1 MMKSMDTRP
10 FTSDA
15 TDDLELACEI
25 ERDAELLGA
34 AATLER
40 YLAAIA
46 DPSAMPASTDAAI
59 EVALRA
65 AGERDASRP
74 LEAARSLALK
84 HPALADAIH
93 AVAFGLGLP
102 DASSSPMAVGELF
115 LGRWR
120 IVEIL
125 GSGATAQVAR
135 ARDEL
140 LSSGTAAVEVAIKR
154 FEDGFGADA
163 RLHAFR
169 EMRALIAAPAGLAA
183 RVVALHAP
191 QHGAACI
198 VTRHEETR
206 EMRVPDD
213 LATAVEAVRQLHR
226 AGIAH
231 VDLKPAHIRIR
242 PDGSVLLVDFG
253 TAEPATTETRRQD
266 FLRLLEMAALG
277 CQSPASRALTRMAPI
292 RMALIRMA
300 LIRMARA
307 SRRNGVAASAL
318 RALSPRWRRRM
329 FLRGGVALL
338 LASALGLGWS
348 SWSSSTRQAD
358 SFAALAKTGRFVD
371 ATVDAEGRLIGLR
384 LDMPELSALDPDA
397 SGQRI
402 ETGAVRFRP
411 DGGVTIFNVD
421 GDPMSR

>member
-46 DPSAMPASTDAAI
+46 DSSAMPASTDAAI

-140 LSSGTAAVEVAIKR
+140 LSSGTAAVDVAIKR

-169 EMRALIAAPAGLAA
+169 EMRALIAAPTGLAA

-191 QHGAACI
+191 QDGAACI

-213 LATAVEAVRQLHR
+213 LATAVEAVRHLHR

-242 PDGSVLLVDFG
+242 PDGSVLLVDCG

-277 CQSPASRALTRMAPI
+277 CPSPASRALT
-292 RMALIRMA
+292 
-300 LIRMARA
+300 RMARA

-348 SWSSSTRQAD
+348 SWPSSTRQAD

-384 LDMPELSALDPDA
+384 LDIPELAALGPDA
-397 SGQRI
+397 SVQRI

>member
-15 TDDLELACEI
+15 TDDRELACEI
-25 ERDAELLGA
+25 ERDAEVLGA

-46 DPSAMPASTDAAI
+46 DSSAMPASTDAAI

-140 LSSGTAAVEVAIKR
+140 LSSGTAAVDVAIKR

-169 EMRALIAAPAGLAA
+169 EMRALIAAPTGLAA

-191 QHGAACI
+191 QDGAACI

-213 LATAVEAVRQLHR
+213 LATAVEAVRHLHR

-277 CQSPASRALTRMAPI
+277 CPSPASRALT
-292 RMALIRMA
+292 
-300 LIRMARA
+300 RMARA

-329 FLRGGVALL
+329 FLRWGVALL

-348 SWSSSTRQAD
+348 SWPSSTRQAD

-384 LDMPELSALDPDA
+384 LDIPELAALGHDA
-397 SGQRI
+397 SVQRI

>member
-1 MMKSMDTRP
+1 MDTRP
-10 FTSDA
+10 FNSDA

-46 DPSAMPASTDAAI
+46 DSSAMPASTDAAI

-140 LSSGTAAVEVAIKR
+140 LSSGTAAVDVAIKR

-169 EMRALIAAPAGLAA
+169 EMRALIAAPTGLAA

-191 QHGAACI
+191 QDGAACI

-277 CQSPASRALTRMAPI
+277 CPSPASRALT
-292 RMALIRMA
+292 
-300 LIRMARA
+300 RMARA

-348 SWSSSTRQAD
+348 SWPSSTRQAD

-384 LDMPELSALDPDA
+384 LDIPELSALGPDA
-397 SGQRI
+397 SVQRI

>member
-10 FTSDA
+10 FISDA

-46 DPSAMPASTDAAI
+46 DSSAMPASTDAAI

-140 LSSGTAAVEVAIKR
+140 LSSGTAAVDVAIKR

-169 EMRALIAAPAGLAA
+169 EMRALIAAPTGLAA

-191 QHGAACI
+191 QDGAACI

-277 CQSPASRALTRMAPI
+277 CPSPASRALT
-292 RMALIRMA
+292 
-300 LIRMARA
+300 RMARA

-348 SWSSSTRQAD
+348 SWPSSTRQAD

-384 LDMPELSALDPDA
+384 LDIPELAALGHDA
-397 SGQRI
+397 SVQRI

>member
-1 MMKSMDTRP
+1 MMKSMETRP

-46 DPSAMPASTDAAI
+46 DSSAMPASTDAAI

-140 LSSGTAAVEVAIKR
+140 LSSGTAAVDVAIKR

-169 EMRALIAAPAGLAA
+169 EMRALIAAPTGLAA

-191 QHGAACI
+191 QDGAACI

-277 CQSPASRALTRMAPI
+277 CPSPASRALT
-292 RMALIRMA
+292 
-300 LIRMARA
+300 RMARA

-348 SWSSSTRQAD
+348 SWPSSTRQAD

-384 LDMPELSALDPDA
+384 LDIPELSALGPDA
-397 SGQRI
+397 SVQRI

-411 DGGVTIFNVD
+411 DGGVAIFNVD

>member
-46 DPSAMPASTDAAI
+46 DSSAMPASTDAAI

-140 LSSGTAAVEVAIKR
+140 LSSGTAAVDVAIKR

-169 EMRALIAAPAGLAA
+169 EMRALIAAPTGLAA

-191 QHGAACI
+191 QDGAACI

-213 LATAVEAVRQLHR
+213 LATAVEAVRHLHR

-277 CQSPASRALTRMAPI
+277 CPSPASRALT
-292 RMALIRMA
+292 
-300 LIRMARA
+300 RMARA

-329 FLRGGVALL
+329 FLRWGVALL

-348 SWSSSTRQAD
+348 SWPSSTRQAD

-384 LDMPELSALDPDA
+384 LDIPELSALGHDA
-397 SGQRI
+397 SVQRI

>member
-46 DPSAMPASTDAAI
+46 DSSAMPASTDAAI

-140 LSSGTAAVEVAIKR
+140 LSSGTAAVDVAIKR

-169 EMRALIAAPAGLAA
+169 EMRALIAAPTGLAA

-191 QHGAACI
+191 QDGAACI

-213 LATAVEAVRQLHR
+213 LATAVEAVRHLHR

-277 CQSPASRALTRMAPI
+277 CPSPASRALT
-292 RMALIRMA
+292 
-300 LIRMARA
+300 RMARA

-348 SWSSSTRQAD
+348 SWPSSTRQAD

-384 LDMPELSALDPDA
+384 LDIPELAALGHDA
-397 SGQRI
+397 SVQRI

>member
-46 DPSAMPASTDAAI
+46 DSSAMPASTDAAI

-140 LSSGTAAVEVAIKR
+140 LSSGTAAVDVAIKR

-169 EMRALIAAPAGLAA
+169 EMRALIAAPTGLAA

-191 QHGAACI
+191 QDGAACI

-213 LATAVEAVRQLHR
+213 LATAVEAVRHLHR

-277 CQSPASRALTRMAPI
+277 CPSPASRALT
-292 RMALIRMA
+292 
-300 LIRMARA
+300 RMARA

-348 SWSSSTRQAD
+348 SWPSSTRQAD

-384 LDMPELSALDPDA
+384 LDIPELSALGHDA
-397 SGQRI
+397 SVQRI

>member
-1 MMKSMDTRP
+1 MHARP
-10 FTSDA
+10 FNSDA

-25 ERDAELLGA
+25 ERDAEALGTE
-34 AATLER
+34 ATLER

-46 DPSAMPASTDAAI
+46 DPCEMPASTDAAI

-65 AGERDASRP
+65 AGARDASQP
-74 LEAARSLALK
+74 LETAQHLALK
-84 HPALADAIH
+84 HPALADAIYT
-93 AVAFGLGLP
+93 VAFGLGLP
-102 DASSSPMAVGELF
+102 DACSRPMVVGELF

-140 LSSGTAAVEVAIKR
+140 LSSETATVEVAIKR
-154 FEDGFGADA
+154 FEDGFGTDA

-169 EMRALIAAPAGLAA
+169 EMRALVAVPTGLAA

-191 QHGAACI
+191 HDGAACI

-206 EMRVPDD
+206 EMRIPDD
-213 LATAVEAVRQLHR
+213 LATAVAAVRKLHR

-231 VDLKPAHIRIR
+231 GDLKPAHIRIR

-253 TAEPATTETRRQD
+253 TAGPATAETRRQD
-266 FLRLLEMAALG
+266 FLRLLEMAAYG
-277 CQSPASRALTRMAPI
+277 FPSPMSRALT
-292 RMALIRMA
+292 
-300 LIRMARA
+300 RMARA
-307 SRRNGVAASAL
+307 SRRNGVAAGVL
-318 RALSPRWRRRM
+318 RALSPRWRRRVI
-329 FLRGGVALL
+329 LRGSVALL
-338 LASALGLGWS
+338 FAAALGLGWS
-348 SWSSSTRQAD
+348 FRPPSTRQAD
-358 SFAALAKTGRFVD
+358 GFAALAKTGRFVD
-371 ATVDAEGRLIGLR
+371 ATVNAEGRLIGLR
-384 LDMPELSALDPDA
+384 LDIPEMSALFPEA

-402 ETGAVRFRP
+402 ETGPVRFQP
-411 DGGVTIFNVD
+411 DGGVTIFDLN

>member
-10 FTSDA
+10 FNSDA

-46 DPSAMPASTDAAI
+46 DSSAMPASTDAAI

-140 LSSGTAAVEVAIKR
+140 LSSGTAAVDVAIKR

-169 EMRALIAAPAGLAA
+169 EMRALIAAPTGLAA

-191 QHGAACI
+191 QDGAACI

-213 LATAVEAVRQLHR
+213 LATAVEAVRHLHR

-277 CQSPASRALTRMAPI
+277 CPSPASRALT
-292 RMALIRMA
+292 
-300 LIRMARA
+300 RMARA

-348 SWSSSTRQAD
+348 SWPSSTRQAD

-384 LDMPELSALDPDA
+384 LDIPELAALGHDA
-397 SGQRI
+397 SVQRI
-402 ETGAVRFRP
+402 ETGAVRFQP

>member
-46 DPSAMPASTDAAI
+46 DSSAMPASTDAAI

-140 LSSGTAAVEVAIKR
+140 LSSGTAAVDVAIKR

-169 EMRALIAAPAGLAA
+169 EMRALIAAPTGLAA

-191 QHGAACI
+191 QDGAACI

-277 CQSPASRALTRMAPI
+277 CPSPASRALTH
-292 RMALIRMA
+292 
-300 LIRMARA
+300 MARA

-348 SWSSSTRQAD
+348 SWPSSTRQAD

-384 LDMPELSALDPDA
+384 LDIPELAALGPDA
-397 SGQRI
+397 SVQRI

>member
-46 DPSAMPASTDAAI
+46 DSSAMPASTDAAI

-140 LSSGTAAVEVAIKR
+140 LSSGTAAVDVAIKR

-169 EMRALIAAPAGLAA
+169 EMRALIAAPTGLAA

-191 QHGAACI
+191 QDGAACI

-277 CQSPASRALTRMAPI
+277 CPSPASRALT
-292 RMALIRMA
+292 
-300 LIRMARA
+300 RMARA

-348 SWSSSTRQAD
+348 SWPSSTRQAD

-384 LDMPELSALDPDA
+384 LDIPELSALGPDA
-397 SGQRI
+397 SVQRI

-411 DGGVTIFNVD
+411 DGGVAIFNVD

>member
-46 DPSAMPASTDAAI
+46 DSSAMPASTDAAI

-74 LEAARSLALK
+74 LEAARSLALR

-140 LSSGTAAVEVAIKR
+140 LSSGTAAVDVAIKR

-169 EMRALIAAPAGLAA
+169 EMRALIAAPTGLAA

-191 QHGAACI
+191 QDGAACI

-213 LATAVEAVRQLHR
+213 LATAVEAVRHLHR

-277 CQSPASRALTRMAPI
+277 CPSPASRALT
-292 RMALIRMA
+292 
-300 LIRMARA
+300 RMARA

-348 SWSSSTRQAD
+348 SWPSSTRQAD
-358 SFAALAKTGRFVD
+358 SFTALAKTGRFVD

-384 LDMPELSALDPDA
+384 LDIPELSALDPDA
-397 SGQRI
+397 SVRRI

-411 DGGVTIFNVD
+411 DGGVTIFDVD

>member
-10 FTSDA
+10 FNSDA

-46 DPSAMPASTDAAI
+46 DSSAMPASTDAAI

-140 LSSGTAAVEVAIKR
+140 LSSGTAAVDVAIKR

-169 EMRALIAAPAGLAA
+169 EMRALIAAPTGLAA

-191 QHGAACI
+191 QDGAACI

-213 LATAVEAVRQLHR
+213 LATAVEAVRHLHR

-277 CQSPASRALTRMAPI
+277 CPSPASRALT
-292 RMALIRMA
+292 
-300 LIRMARA
+300 RMARA

-329 FLRGGVALL
+329 LLRGGVALL

-348 SWSSSTRQAD
+348 SWPSSTRQAD

-384 LDMPELSALDPDA
+384 LDIPELAALGHDA
-397 SGQRI
+397 SVQRI

>member
-46 DPSAMPASTDAAI
+46 DSSAMPASTDAAI

-140 LSSGTAAVEVAIKR
+140 LSSGTAAVDVAIKR

-169 EMRALIAAPAGLAA
+169 EMRALIAAPTGLAA

-191 QHGAACI
+191 QDGAACI

-213 LATAVEAVRQLHR
+213 LATAVEAVRHLHR

-277 CQSPASRALTRMAPI
+277 CPSPASRALT
-292 RMALIRMA
+292 
-300 LIRMARA
+300 RMARA

-348 SWSSSTRQAD
+348 SWPSSTRQAD

-384 LDMPELSALDPDA
+384 LDIPELAALGPDA
-397 SGQRI
+397 SVQRI

>member
-46 DPSAMPASTDAAI
+46 DSSAMPVSTDAAI

-102 DASSSPMAVGELF
+102 DASSSPMVVGELF

-140 LSSGTAAVEVAIKR
+140 HSSGTAAVEVAIKR

-213 LATAVEAVRQLHR
+213 LATAVEAVRHLHR

-277 CQSPASRALTRMAPI
+277 CPSPASRALTRMDP
-292 RMALIRMA
+292 IRMA

-348 SWSSSTRQAD
+348 SWPSSTRQAD

-384 LDMPELSALDPDA
+384 LDIPELSALDPDA
-397 SGQRI
+397 SVQRI

-411 DGGVTIFNVD
+411 DGGVAIFNVD

>member
-46 DPSAMPASTDAAI
+46 DSSAMPASTDAAI

-140 LSSGTAAVEVAIKR
+140 LSSGTAAVDVAIKR

-169 EMRALIAAPAGLAA
+169 EMRALIAAPTGLAA

-191 QHGAACI
+191 QDGAACI

-213 LATAVEAVRQLHR
+213 LATAVEAVRHLHR

-253 TAEPATTETRRQD
+253 TAEAATTETRRQD

-277 CQSPASRALTRMAPI
+277 CPSPASRALT
-292 RMALIRMA
+292 
-300 LIRMARA
+300 RMARA

-338 LASALGLGWS
+338 LASALGLAGLPGRPRRGRLTRS
-348 SWSSSTRQAD
+348 RRLRRQAGSSTQPWMRRGA
-358 SFAALAKTGRFVD
+358 SSAFGSTFRSWPRSVPMPLSSASRRAPCGFSLMAA
-371 ATVDAEGRLIGLR
+371 
-384 LDMPELSALDPDA
+384 
-397 SGQRI
+397 
-402 ETGAVRFRP
+402 
-411 DGGVTIFNVD
+411 
-421 GDPMSR
+421 

>member
-46 DPSAMPASTDAAI
+46 DSSAMPASTDAAI

-140 LSSGTAAVEVAIKR
+140 LSSGTASVDVAIKR

-169 EMRALIAAPAGLAA
+169 EMRALIAAPTGLAA

-191 QHGAACI
+191 QDGAACI

-213 LATAVEAVRQLHR
+213 LATAVEAVRHLHR

-277 CQSPASRALTRMAPI
+277 CPSPASRALT
-292 RMALIRMA
+292 
-300 LIRMARA
+300 RMARA

-348 SWSSSTRQAD
+348 SWPSSTRQAD

-384 LDMPELSALDPDA
+384 LDIPELAALGHDA
-397 SGQRI
+397 SVQRI

>member
-46 DPSAMPASTDAAI
+46 DSSAMPASTDAAI

-74 LEAARSLALK
+74 LEAARSLALR

-140 LSSGTAAVEVAIKR
+140 LSSGTAAVDVAIKR

-169 EMRALIAAPAGLAA
+169 EMRALIAAPTGLAA

-191 QHGAACI
+191 QDGAACI

-213 LATAVEAVRQLHR
+213 LATAVEAVRHLHR

-277 CQSPASRALTRMAPI
+277 CPSPASRALT
-292 RMALIRMA
+292 
-300 LIRMARA
+300 RMARA

-329 FLRGGVALL
+329 FLSGGVALL

-348 SWSSSTRQAD
+348 SWPSSTRQAD

-384 LDMPELSALDPDA
+384 LDIPELSALDPDA
-397 SGQRI
+397 SVRRI

-411 DGGVTIFNVD
+411 DGGVTIFDVD

>member
-46 DPSAMPASTDAAI
+46 DSSAMPASTDAAI

-140 LSSGTAAVEVAIKR
+140 LSSGTAAVDVAIKR

-169 EMRALIAAPAGLAA
+169 EMRALIAAPTGLAA

-191 QHGAACI
+191 QDGAACI

-213 LATAVEAVRQLHR
+213 LATAVEAVRHLHR

-253 TAEPATTETRRQD
+253 TAEAATTETRRQD

-277 CQSPASRALTRMAPI
+277 CPSPASRALT
-292 RMALIRMA
+292 
-300 LIRMARA
+300 RMARA

-348 SWSSSTRQAD
+348 SWPSSTRQAD

-384 LDMPELSALDPDA
+384 LDIPELAALGPDA
-397 SGQRI
+397 SVQRI
-402 ETGAVRFRP
+402 ETGAVRFQP

>member
-15 TDDLELACEI
+15 ADDLELACEI

-46 DPSAMPASTDAAI
+46 DSSAMPASTDAAI

-140 LSSGTAAVEVAIKR
+140 LSSGTVAVDVAIKR

-169 EMRALIAAPAGLAA
+169 EMRALIAAPTGLAA

-191 QHGAACI
+191 QDGAACI

-213 LATAVEAVRQLHR
+213 LATAVEAVRHLHR

-277 CQSPASRALTRMAPI
+277 CPSPASRALT
-292 RMALIRMA
+292 
-300 LIRMARA
+300 RMARA

-348 SWSSSTRQAD
+348 SWPSSTRQAD

-384 LDMPELSALDPDA
+384 LDIPELSALDPDA
-397 SGQRI
+397 PVQRI

-411 DGGVTIFNVD
+411 DGGVTIFNAD

>member
-10 FTSDA
+10 FNSDA

-46 DPSAMPASTDAAI
+46 DSSAMPASTDAAI

-140 LSSGTAAVEVAIKR
+140 LSSGTAAVDVAIKR

-169 EMRALIAAPAGLAA
+169 EMRALIAAPTGLAA

-191 QHGAACI
+191 QDGAACI

-277 CQSPASRALTRMAPI
+277 CPSPASRALT
-292 RMALIRMA
+292 
-300 LIRMARA
+300 RMARA

-348 SWSSSTRQAD
+348 SWPSSTRQAD

-384 LDMPELSALDPDA
+384 LDIPELSALGPDA
-397 SGQRI
+397 SVQRI

>member
-46 DPSAMPASTDAAI
+46 DSSAMPASTDAAI

-140 LSSGTAAVEVAIKR
+140 LSSGTAAVDVAIKR

-169 EMRALIAAPAGLAA
+169 EMRALIAAPTGLAA

-191 QHGAACI
+191 QDGAACI

-213 LATAVEAVRQLHR
+213 LATAVEAVRHLHR

-253 TAEPATTETRRQD
+253 TAEAATTETRRQD

-277 CQSPASRALTRMAPI
+277 CPSPASRALT
-292 RMALIRMA
+292 
-300 LIRMARA
+300 RMARA

-348 SWSSSTRQAD
+348 SWPSSTRQAD

-384 LDMPELSALDPDA
+384 LDIPELSALGHDA
-397 SGQRI
+397 SVQRI

>member
-15 TDDLELACEI
+15 ADDLELACEI

-46 DPSAMPASTDAAI
+46 DSSAMPASTDAAI

-140 LSSGTAAVEVAIKR
+140 LSSGTAAVDVAIKR

-169 EMRALIAAPAGLAA
+169 EMRALIAAPTGLAA

-191 QHGAACI
+191 QDGAACI

-213 LATAVEAVRQLHR
+213 LATAVEAVRHLHR

-277 CQSPASRALTRMAPI
+277 CPSPASRALT
-292 RMALIRMA
+292 
-300 LIRMARA
+300 RMARA

-329 FLRGGVALL
+329 FLRWGVALL

-348 SWSSSTRQAD
+348 SWPSSTRQAD

-384 LDMPELSALDPDA
+384 LDSPELAALGPDA
-397 SGQRI
+397 SVQRI

>member
-15 TDDLELACEI
+15 ADDLELACEI

-46 DPSAMPASTDAAI
+46 DSSAMPASTDAAI

-140 LSSGTAAVEVAIKR
+140 LSSGTAAVDVAIKR

-169 EMRALIAAPAGLAA
+169 EMRALIAAPTGLAA

-191 QHGAACI
+191 QDGAACI

-213 LATAVEAVRQLHR
+213 LATAVEAVRHLHR

-277 CQSPASRALTRMAPI
+277 CPSPASRALT
-292 RMALIRMA
+292 
-300 LIRMARA
+300 RMARA

-348 SWSSSTRQAD
+348 SWPSSTRQAD

-384 LDMPELSALDPDA
+384 LDIPELAALGHDA
-397 SGQRI
+397 SVQRI

>member
-25 ERDAELLGA
+25 DRDAELLGA

-46 DPSAMPASTDAAI
+46 DSSAMPASTDAAI

-125 GSGATAQVAR
+125 GSGAAAQVAR

-140 LSSGTAAVEVAIKR
+140 LSSGTAAVDVAIKR

-169 EMRALIAAPAGLAA
+169 EMRALIAALIATPTGLAA

-191 QHGAACI
+191 PG
-198 VTRHEETR
+198 
-206 EMRVPDD
+206 
-213 LATAVEAVRQLHR
+213 L
-226 AGIAH
+226 
-231 VDLKPAHIRIR
+231 PA
-242 PDGSVLLVDFG
+242 
-253 TAEPATTETRRQD
+253 PA
-266 FLRLLEMAALG
+266 
-277 CQSPASRALTRMAPI
+277 
-292 RMALIRMA
+292 
-300 LIRMARA
+300 
-307 SRRNGVAASAL
+307 
-318 RALSPRWRRRM
+318 
-329 FLRGGVALL
+329 
-338 LASALGLGWS
+338 
-348 SWSSSTRQAD
+348 
-358 SFAALAKTGRFVD
+358 
-371 ATVDAEGRLIGLR
+371 
-384 LDMPELSALDPDA
+384 
-397 SGQRI
+397 
-402 ETGAVRFRP
+402 
-411 DGGVTIFNVD
+411 
-421 GDPMSR
+421 